1 MVNGDRKQP
10 GLEQGTNWGQNTR
23 DTKGLSSYSRLGVSE
38 RCQGLCCQALPLP
51 PGLGCLYIALDLKLL
66 EFVGNGILGL
76 CPLRF
81 VTEDEFNYVTL
92 ILMALSPCTYLVIC
106 YQPF

>member
-1 MVNGDRKQP
+1 MRIGDKIQET
-10 GLEQGTNWGQNTR
+10 L
-23 DTKGLSSYSRLGVSE
+23 KGSAITADWALVR
-38 RCQGLCCQALPLP
+38 RQGLCCQALPLP
-51 PGLGCLYIALDLKLL
+51 PGLGCLYIVLDLKLL

-81 VTEDEFNYVTL
+81 MTEDYVTL
-92 ILMALSPCTYLVIC
+92 IRMALSPCTYLVIC

>member
-1 MVNGDRKQP
+1 MLVRH
-10 GLEQGTNWGQNTR
+10 
-23 DTKGLSSYSRLGVSE
+23 
-38 RCQGLCCQALPLP
+38 QGLCCQALPLP
-51 PGLGCLYIALDLKLL
+51 PGLGYLYIVLDLKLL

-92 ILMALSPCTYLVIC
+92 IRMALSLPAPTWLSVINHFRVLTAMNKIITVQDV
-106 YQPF
+106 QPAQHTEISVCPL